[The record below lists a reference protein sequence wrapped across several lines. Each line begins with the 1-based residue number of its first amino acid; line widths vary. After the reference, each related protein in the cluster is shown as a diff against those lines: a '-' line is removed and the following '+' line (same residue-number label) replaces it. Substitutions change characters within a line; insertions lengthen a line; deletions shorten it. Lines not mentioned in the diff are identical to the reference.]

1 VSGVAGARC
10 TVPIAEAEAGKLVL
24 RRLDRDSTSFGVEAF
39 GLDPQACRTAT
50 RSASLPAT
58 AVCAGVFPW
67 IDGDIEHRRQVLGA
81 AGARLVANANVD
93 GRLHQNL
100 VVFDKAS
107 SALARLAGYASTCG
121 NEQQK
126 DKDGVRRWK
135 IAADDSREN
144 WVLMSGGT
152 VLHLRFDMAIGDG
165 FTATEIQRVA
175 DDAIRFAVNAS
186 A

>member
-1 VSGVAGARC
+1 M
-10 TVPIAEAEAGKLVL
+10 PIAEAEAGKLVL

-39 GLDPQACRTAT
+39 GLDPQPCQAAT
-50 RSASLPAT
+50 RLTSLPAT

-67 IDGDIEHRRQVLGA
+67 IGGDVERRRQVLGA
-81 AGARLVANANVD
+81 AGAHLVVNANID

-100 VVFDKAS
+100 VVFDKTS
-107 SALARLAGYASTCG
+107 PALTQLAGFAGTCG

-126 DKDGVRRWK
+126 DKNGVRRWK

-152 VLHLRFDMAIGDG
+152 VLHLRFDMTIGDG
-165 FTATEIQRVA
+165 FTASEIQRVA
-175 DDAIRFAVNAS
+175 DDAIRFAGNAS

>member
-1 VSGVAGARC
+1 M
-10 TVPIAEAEAGKLVL
+10 PIPEAEAGKRVL
-24 RRLDRDSTSFGVEAF
+24 RRLDKDSTSFGVEAY
-39 GLDPQACRTAT
+39 GLDPEVCQTAT
-50 RSASLPAT
+50 GLT
-58 AVCAGVFPW
+58 AIPLTAICAGVFPW
-67 IDGDIEHRRQVLGA
+67 IDGDSDHRMQVLGA

-100 VVFDKAS
+100 VVFDKTSPALTQ
-107 SALARLAGYASTCG
+107 LARFASTCG

-126 DKDGVRRWK
+126 GKDGVRRWK
-135 IAADDSREN
+135 IAADDAREN

-165 FTATEIQRVA
+165 FTAAEIQRVA
-175 DDAIRFAVNAS
+175 DEALQVAVNAG